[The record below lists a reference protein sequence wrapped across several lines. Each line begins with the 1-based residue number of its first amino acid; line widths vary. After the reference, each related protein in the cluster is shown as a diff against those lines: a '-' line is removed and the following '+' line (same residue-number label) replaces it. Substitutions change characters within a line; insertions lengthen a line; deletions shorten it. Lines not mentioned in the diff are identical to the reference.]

1 MKYLHLFAKG
11 TIAPLFVMM
20 VLPLLGRSY
29 YDNYSAII
37 FAIVWGAIVVAV
49 YESEY
54 KRMVKTRNQEFQML
68 NKTITES
75 AEANTESAK
84 ANNNVIQEIINNMN
98 HGFGINSKHM
108 TKLIDHTENA
118 NRMRREYLEK
128 VIIRIDAVVDAEQ
141 FVEKCDEK
149 LERINFALG
158 QIDEKLKR
166 GDEVETII
174 SALQSILEP
183 IKENMNS
190 EIKKYKKLVETT
202 RNNLD
207 KENEELNALWSKL
220 IDRIGNK

>member
-1 MKYLHLFAKG
+1 
-11 TIAPLFVMM
+11 
-20 VLPLLGRSY
+20 
-29 YDNYSAII
+29 
-37 FAIVWGAIVVAV
+37 
-49 YESEY
+49 
-54 KRMVKTRNQEFQML
+54 
-68 NKTITES
+68 
-75 AEANTESAK
+75 
-84 ANNNVIQEIINNMN
+84 
-98 HGFGINSKHM
+98 M